1 MIIFATAM
9 INRRILISLSNKF
22 AVMLTM
28 MILSSLSLSA
38 APDLVSNARNIRAMF
53 RNGYFIGPR
62 AGIIEI
68 GPLGSTVSDNGVEGF
83 RLQAGVRTTPLL
95 SSRFIYSAKIAYGF
109 KDHKIK
115 YGAGIDFS
123 LHKMTGNADDYPI
136 RQVGLK
142 YEYNTFFP
150 GQDIPHYN
158 LHSFLFSRFVDTNY
172 MVMYHRKASATF
184 NYEFSGNLR
193 MDMSLFHTSITP
205 TCYFP
210 LVNSY
215 NHDFTHYHLSGINA
229 ELSFIPG
236 GEFYFGRNLRHNL
249 RPYRPKIGISLSY
262 APKYLDFST
271 FSIFSTKAWI
281 YKRTPVMTRGY
292 IDFAVEAAATWSHT
306 PWPQLSLPAA
316 NYSMASLY
324 GTFSL
329 MRPLEFVTD
338 NYIACFL
345 AFSPNGSLFRKID
358 FLRNTTMKGIVG
370 LNAIGGTLS
379 SRNNPLDQLRLPRF
393 PDHSSRLSYTKP
405 YIEAWGGIHN
415 IINLFNV
422 DCFFR
427 LTYRHLPDAQNFGVR
442 VAIDFLM

>member
-1 MIIFATAM
+1 
-9 INRRILISLSNKF
+9 
-22 AVMLTM
+22 
-28 MILSSLSLSA
+28 
-38 APDLVSNARNIRAMF
+38 MF
-53 RNGYFIGPR
+53 RNGYFIGSHP
-62 AGIIEI
+62 GVIEI

-83 RLQAGVRTTPLL
+83 RLQAGIRTTPLL
-95 SSRFIYSAKIAYGF
+95 SSRFIYSAKVAYGF
-109 KDHKIK
+109 KDHKVK

-123 LHKMTGNADDYPI
+123 LHKLTGHADDYPV
-136 RQVGLK
+136 RQIGLK

-172 MVMYHRKASATF
+172 MVMYNRKGAATF
-184 NYEFSGNLR
+184 NYELSGNLR
-193 MDMSLFHTSITP
+193 LDMSLFHHTITP
-205 TCYFP
+205 THYFP
-210 LVNSY
+210 LINGY
-215 NHDFTHYHLSGINA
+215 NHEFTRYHLSGINA
-229 ELSFIPG
+229 EVTFIPG

-249 RPYRPKIGISLSY
+249 RPYRPKIGITLSY
-262 APKYLDFST
+262 APKYLDLST
-271 FSIFSTKAWI
+271 FSLFSTKAWI

-292 IDFAVEAAATWSHT
+292 FDFSIEAAATWSHT

-345 AFSPNGSLFRKID
+345 AYSPNGSLFRRIS
-358 FLRNTTMKGIVG
+358 FLHNTQMKGVVG
-370 LNAIGGTLS
+370 LSAVAGTLS
-379 SRNNPLDQLRLPRF
+379 SRNNPCDNLRLPQL
-393 PDHSSRLSYTKP
+393 PAYSSRLSYTKP

-415 IINLFNV
+415 IINLLNV

-427 LTYRHLPDAQNFGVR
+427 LNYRHLPNAQNFGVR
-442 VAIDFLM
+442 VALDFLM